1 MNSLK
6 REPYLSD
13 LTDSQWQ
20 RIEPLLPKPARTGR
34 RRVNDREAINGILY
48 VLVTGCSWGYLPH
61 DIGASWQ
68 TCYRRPLAYQRRR
81 VWQKVLRELMKEA
94 YRKGKLNLKNAY
106 HDASGVKSKKGQR
119 RSRVFRKAPYLR
131 S

>member
-20 RIEPLLPKPARTGR
+20 RIEPVLPKPARTGR

-48 VLVTGCSWGYLPH
+48 VLVTGCSWEYLPH
-61 DIGASWQ
+61 DI
-68 TCYRRPLAYQRRR
+68 L
-81 VWQKVLRELMKEA
+81 KVYSLIA
-94 YRKGKLNLKNAY
+94 FGKQFVV
-106 HDASGVKSKKGQR
+106 H
-119 RSRVFRKAPYLR
+119 F
-131 S
+131 